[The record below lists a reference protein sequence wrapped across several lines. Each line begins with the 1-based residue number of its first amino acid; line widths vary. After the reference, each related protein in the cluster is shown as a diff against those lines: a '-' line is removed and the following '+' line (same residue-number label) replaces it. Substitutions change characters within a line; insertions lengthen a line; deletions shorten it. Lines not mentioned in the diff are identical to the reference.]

1 MSSLQ
6 KSKSLSLQAIRAESR
21 NRDLEERIRTERR
34 RNTLVLILRFLVDHG
49 YTSSYEKLTQEAALS
64 LKEFDAC
71 DNIFLYD
78 IVAEFEN
85 FYEVKYGRKPKDT
98 SPTPEGFWVDK
109 RGVEEWDPDLDNSA
123 AGQNIGEPSFAQ
135 SLPTSGESSR
145 ATCAVVRFLSRL

>member
-1 MSSLQ
+1 MLSVPSLYPLSPSPRTAATCRPRTPGSFEARSPGAQ
-6 KSKSLSLQAIRAESR
+6 KFAAE
-21 NRDLEERIRTERR
+21 
-34 RNTLVLILRFLVDHG
+34 LILFVVVR
-49 YTSSYEKLTQEAALS
+49 K
-64 LKEFDAC
+64 K
-71 DNIFLYD
+71 
-78 IVAEFEN
+78 AE
-85 FYEVKYGRKPKDT
+85 KYGRNPKDT